1 MEILTTLSRRTLLL
15 GAPALFAAPKN
26 NGVRVG
32 CHTNAWPVDPKNTE
46 SLMAVLG
53 TIKALGFEGF
63 ETGFL
68 NLRSQFA
75 KPDATYDRLKK
86 TGLRFLGIHVS
97 LSRYDPQTFI
107 GSAGL
112 LQEVAE
118 GGKALG
124 AERLI
129 VSGDSTV
136 HPLALRAKADALNR
150 IAKYCKNTG
159 LGCAYHNHA
168 AEFADGGAQ
177 IAGLVNQTDA
187 GVHFLLDTGRAIAA
201 GANVAAFFAK
211 NWRRI
216 DGIHLNDARAEQ
228 VVPLGQGEYDFAPL
242 AKEIQASSWRGWLV
256 TGEERLNDEKSGD
269 AAVRQTREVIHTV
282 FGV

>member
-1 MEILTTLSRRTLLL
+1 MEILKTLSRRTLLL

-32 CHTNAWPVDPKNTE
+32 CHTNPWPVDPKNPD
-46 SLMAVLG
+46 SLMAVLT
-53 TIKALGFEGF
+53 TIKSLGFEGF

-75 KPDATYDRLKK
+75 HPDPTYDRIKK
-86 TGLRFLGIHVS
+86 IGLRFLGIHVS

-107 GSAGL
+107 GSFGL

-118 GGKALG
+118 GGKAIG

-150 IAKYCKNTG
+150 IAKHCKNIG
-159 LGCAYHNHA
+159 LGCAYHNQA

-177 IAGLVNQTDA
+177 IAGLVNQTDP
-187 GVHFLLDTGRAIAA
+187 GVHFLLDAGQAIAA
-201 GANVAAFFAK
+201 GADVAAFFAK

-216 DGIHLNDARAEQ
+216 DGMHLSDVRAEQ
-228 VVPLGQGEYDFAPL
+228 VVPLGQGAYDFAPL
-242 AKEIQASSWRGWLV
+242 AKEMQAASWRGWLV
-256 TGEERLNDEKSGD
+256 TGEERVKDESGD
-269 AAVRQTREVIHTV
+269 AAVRQTREVIHTI